1 MSDMTALSHQYST
14 NATFAEQVNSWVL
27 AVKKASLGVPA
38 EAQPTGRDL
47 SEAQTRLIEVLDA
60 TIGRL
65 EAASGGQPLAPETE
79 TETLYPE
86 EVYERVQTKHQS
98 DLAWFL
104 QDLRE
109 TRSALEKSG
118 TLDSKLLTVLDEFSD
133 AADGLAS
140 ESFRRLWRR

>member
-27 AVKKASLGVPA
+27 AVKKASLGVPP
-38 EAQPTGRDL
+38 EAQPAGGDL
-47 SEAQTRLIEVLDA
+47 AEARTRLLEVLDA
-60 TIGRL
+60 AIARF
-65 EAASGGQPLAPETE
+65 EAAAAGQPIAPETE
-79 TETLYPE
+79 TEPLYPE
-86 EVYERVQTKHQS
+86 EVYERVQAKHQS

-118 TLDSKLLTVLDEFSD
+118 TLDSKLLSVLDEFSD
-133 AADGLAS
+133 KADELAS